1 MDEHKS
7 ESKTEAK
14 IESTQKKVEFSDII
28 KIELGEIKGQI
39 KFILESGTII
49 TENIESCS
57 KFVDPSYDSVFKA
70 IFEDGNVLEGIDGN
84 QRLLNLLNSLI
95 FPNEESKCFTE
106 IQSISNEKSKITQN
120 QNNSGIMRFDISC
133 RAKVS
138 DKKEKTTKIIDVEMQ
153 LGKKTDI
160 LSRMDKYANSL
171 YQIYNLETILIAF
184 MNHNYINEENRSQFA
199 IKIVYDS
206 KGKILKEQHN
216 VEVIIVNLKEE
227 IEKNKNKKNIYINNK
242 ELNSIGISWLK
253 LLGIRQWGKTI
264 NNFYYLPKNIHFLS
278 KELETTF
285 KLLQIFDEGELAR
298 LLRKEEEDNNILKV
312 YEEIGEKKG
321 EEIGEEIGIK
331 KGKMMQI
338 LGSLLN
344 CFEKK
349 KESFDEMINI
359 IDCEQSEFKN
369 KDIEEMIP
377 EETKREEFL
386 QLLRKKRKIE

>member
-1 MDEHKS
+1 
-7 ESKTEAK
+7 
-14 IESTQKKVEFSDII
+14 
-28 KIELGEIKGQI
+28 
-39 KFILESGTII
+39 
-49 TENIESCS
+49 
-57 KFVDPSYDSVFKA
+57 
-70 IFEDGNVLEGIDGN
+70 
-84 QRLLNLLNSLI
+84 
-95 FPNEESKCFTE
+95 
-106 IQSISNEKSKITQN
+106 
-120 QNNSGIMRFDISC
+120 MRFDISC
-133 RAKVS
+133 RATVS
-138 DKKEKTTKIIDVEMQ
+138 DKKKNTVKIIDVEMQ

-184 MNHNYINEENRSQFA
+184 MNHNYINEENRSQFS

-227 IEKNKNKKNIYINNK
+227 IENNQKKEKICINKK
-242 ELNSIGISWLK
+242 ELNKFGISWLK
-253 LLGIRQWGKTI
+253 LLGIRQWGKII

-278 KELETTF
+278 KELESVF
-285 KLLQIFDEGELAR
+285 KLLQSYDEGELAR

-312 YEEIGEKKG
+312 HEEIGEKKG
-321 EEIGEEIGIK
+321 EEIGEK

-349 KESFDEMINI
+349 KDSFDEMINI